1 MFGDSRAR
9 AVLLLVV
16 TFVAGGVVGAA
27 ISRSVPAFIERRGS
41 DEADNERIPT
51 PLKLLGL
58 SDSET
63 ARLHVIAR
71 RWRPRA
77 SEELRLMRRQVSEL
91 ENGMFAEMLCVITP
105 AKREEYLHQLENNG
119 FPRELIEKRF
129 ALVRANRCGEV
140 HD

>member
-1 MFGDSRAR
+1 MFGNSRAR

-27 ISRSVPAFIERRGS
+27 VSRALPAFLERRHAGELEN
-41 DEADNERIPT
+41 DRIPT
-51 PLKLLGL
+51 PLVTLGL
-58 SDSET
+58 SDNET

-71 RWRPRA
+71 RWRPKA
-77 SEELRLMRRQVSEL
+77 SNELREMRRQVSEL
-91 ENGMFAEMLCVITP
+91 ENGMFAEMLCVLSP
-105 AKREEYLHQLENNG
+105 NKRDAYLRQLESNG
-119 FPRELIEKRF
+119 NPRELIEKRF

>member
-1 MFGDSRAR
+1 MFGNSRAR

-27 ISRSVPAFIERRGS
+27 MSRALPSFLERRNRGEVEN
-41 DEADNERIPT
+41 DRIPT
-51 PLKLLGL
+51 PLVLLGL
-58 SDSET
+58 SDNET

-71 RWRPRA
+71 RWRPKA
-77 SEELRLMRRQVSEL
+77 SNELREMRRQVSEL
-91 ENGMFAEMLCVITP
+91 ENGMFAEMLCVLTP
-105 AKREEYLHQLENNG
+105 AKRDEYLHQLQNNG
-119 FPRELIEKRF
+119 FPPELIEKRF